1 MTPMSSEANSP
12 RSVVVAQVFPVKS
25 ERVDEFARHAERAF
39 AEYRSMGANEV
50 GVLTTLD
57 VPNNYPN
64 LPFRTDGP
72 YLAWIGVVENDAI
85 LTTRLLPAALKNTDW
100 LRVAP
105 ELIVLD
111 PARRSRLRW
120 LP

>member
-39 AEYRSMGANEV
+39 AEYRSMGATEV
-50 GVLTTLD
+50 GVLATLD

-72 YLAWIGVVENDAI
+72 YLVWIGVVENDAI